1 MVAYQRWSL
10 RGVPLYSQNDRPYR
24 FGLERSHFCEVVP
37 LLQELAY
44 DVTLLVGGGQK
55 LSLPPRSYGFD
66 FHSVLYC
73 RVDQYELRM
82 RIKST
87 RELQNGKPRSA
98 NRGVRTA
105 ECEPRSA
112 NRGVRTAECEP
123 RSTNRGV
130 RTAEFERR
138 SANYELRTTNWKP
151 RSEREIRLT
160 NEWEPRSTNRERE
173 IRLTN
178 EWEPRRTNREPPSA
192 NREL

>member
-1 MVAYQRWSL
+1 MLISH
-10 RGVPLYSQNDRPYR
+10 YSQNDRPYR

-55 LSLPPRSYGFD
+55 LSLPPRSDGFD
-66 FHSVLYC
+66 FHSAPYC

-87 RELQNGKPRSA
+87 RRVRELQNGK
-98 NRGVRTA
+98 
-105 ECEPRSA
+105 
-112 NRGVRTAECEP
+112 P

-130 RTAEFERR
+130 RTADCERR
-138 SANYELRTTNWKP
+138 SANYELRTTN
-151 RSEREIRLT
+151 
-160 NEWEPRSTNRERE
+160 WEPRSTNRERE

-178 EWEPRRTNREPPSA
+178 EWEPRSTNREPPSA